1 MKKILTIILISI
13 FALVSCQNKSESSQN
28 VEAKDKIKVVTTT
41 TMLADMV
48 EQIAKDKAEVVS
60 LMGPGIDPHLYK
72 ASAGDYTKMQ
82 EADLVVYNGLYLE
95 GKMSD
100 VLEELSTKGKEV
112 VLISEGLDESKLLAS
127 TEEDEPGHTHDP
139 HIWFDVMLW
148 KDASQNLYN
157 GLVKISPENEEF
169 FKQNYENYK
178 KELDEIHNYTI
189 EQIALV
195 PEESRVLITAHDA
208 FSYFGRTYGFEVRGL
223 QGLSTVSEAGTKDV
237 AELADFIVEKK
248 IKAIFVESSVPRK
261 NVEALQEAVKAKGFE
276 VSIGGELF
284 SDSLGSEEDT
294 KTYVGTIKSNIDTIV
309 GALK

>member
-28 VEAKDKIKVVTTT
+28 VEVKDKIKVVTTT

-189 EQIALV
+189 EQTALV